1 MTTSKQQLLNM
12 LGLARRAGQITTGEG
27 LVLKSI
33 RAHQARVVFMACD
46 AGHSTVKQFI
56 NKCQY
61 YQIPLIT
68 MFTKAEL
75 SRAIGQKRT
84 VIAVEQAGFAK
95 RIIELANDAEETTN

>member
-12 LGLARRAGQITTGEG
+12 LGLARRAGQITAGEG

-33 RAHQARVVFMACD
+33 RAHQARVVFLACD
-46 AGHSTVKQFI
+46 AGKSTVKQFI

-75 SRAIGQKRT
+75 SQAIGQNKYGQGT
-84 VIAVEQAGFAK
+84 ENQSSQAITGGHNHQ
-95 RIIELANDAEETTN
+95 RHG